1 MKKTKSDNKGL
12 SVISKSSLI
21 FLLVATINKASASH
35 SHARYI
41 THSKGMLSDEKF
53 LQLNPDWDDSYVS
66 QAVSQAQYKPKKD
79 AIPLEELNSAQTIE
93 ANFKKSV
100 LKNK

>member
-1 MKKTKSDNKGL
+1 
-12 SVISKSSLI
+12 
-21 FLLVATINKASASH
+21 
-35 SHARYI
+35 
-41 THSKGMLSDEKF
+41 MLTDEKF

-79 AIPLEELNSAQTIE
+79 AIPLEELNSAQAIE